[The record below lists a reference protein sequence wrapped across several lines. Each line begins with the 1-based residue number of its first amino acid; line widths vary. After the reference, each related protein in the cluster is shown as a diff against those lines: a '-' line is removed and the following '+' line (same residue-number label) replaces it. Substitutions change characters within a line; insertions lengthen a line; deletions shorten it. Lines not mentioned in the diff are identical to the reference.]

1 MLTSEAKVFEW
12 EPRNLEADFFHAT
25 HYINKFYL
33 THSGLGT
40 LVFEIGGDN
49 LSDYL

>member
-1 MLTSEAKVFEW
+1 MLTSEAEGFEW
-12 EPRNLEADFFHAT
+12 EPQNIEADFFHAT
-25 HYINKFYL
+25 HYINKSYL
-33 THSGLGT
+33 AHSSLDS